1 MTEKLPK
8 LKNSSWIILLLILF
22 FFAFSMFFFIKD
34 FPGMRRSFVFRS
46 SEGTG
51 LRIENRFEPVFPPQ
65 GRVRNYIDELLLG
78 PISEHCMPVFAK
90 GTKVIYCIQ
99 NGSKLTVN
107 LSRDLLTADAFNTDF
122 REQIELFKLN
132 VTKNFPGIKKIEL
145 FVDGKVPFETLPEKN

>member
-1 MTEKLPK
+1 
-8 LKNSSWIILLLILF
+8 
-22 FFAFSMFFFIKD
+22 
-34 FPGMRRSFVFRS
+34 
-46 SEGTG
+46 
-51 LRIENRFEPVFPPQ
+51 
-65 GRVRNYIDELLLG
+65 
-78 PISEHCMPVFAK
+78 MPVFAK

-99 NGSKLTVN
+99 NGSELTVN